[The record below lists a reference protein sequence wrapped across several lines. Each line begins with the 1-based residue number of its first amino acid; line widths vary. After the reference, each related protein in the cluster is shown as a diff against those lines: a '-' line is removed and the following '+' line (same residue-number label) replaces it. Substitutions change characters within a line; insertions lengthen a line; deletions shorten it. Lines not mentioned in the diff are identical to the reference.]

1 MNSPE
6 TPKSAHPAGNQNTAK
21 GMAYISVTALTGAF
35 ANAII
40 RHLSFSMHP
49 FEIVFFRSFFGVVVF
64 LTLMLNQRFITL
76 KANRPWLLCFRGFL
90 QVIQLTFVVL
100 SIKLTPL
107 AKVAALRFTGP
118 LFATVLTL
126 IFLGERFR
134 MRRAVALAIGFLGAL
149 VVLRPGLIE
158 TDLGAIF
165 ALSAAATWACVQMTV
180 KVLGRTES
188 SVTITIYS
196 TLFATPCALLIAYP
210 YLTMPTL
217 QEFGWVA
224 LVGALGSVAHIC
236 RAQAFKEADLTAV
249 MPMEFSK
256 LIWVSILGFAFFGE
270 VPEIWTWL
278 GGFMIFSGSGYI
290 ALRERQLKRWDK
302 GPSVPIAS
310 E

>member
-1 MNSPE
+1 
-6 TPKSAHPAGNQNTAK
+6 
-21 GMAYISVTALTGAF
+21 
-35 ANAII
+35 
-40 RHLSFSMHP
+40 
-49 FEIVFFRSFFGVVVF
+49 
-64 LTLMLNQRFITL
+64 
-76 KANRPWLLCFRGFL
+76 
-90 QVIQLTFVVL
+90 
-100 SIKLTPL
+100 
-107 AKVAALRFTGP
+107 
-118 LFATVLTL
+118 
-126 IFLGERFR
+126 
-134 MRRAVALAIGFLGAL
+134 MRRAVALAVGFLGAL